1 MRKKEIGIYTLVF
14 IVISAI
20 VLAVTV
26 FNTEEENS
34 IKRDFQKTNIKPG
47 EIVTITL
54 DVSVINDKT
63 FYAIEEYVPEGW
75 TIINDGGGA
84 SDNPNILK
92 WAVFQNTKSTKYTY
106 DLQAPN
112 QEGDYTTLGVYTFE
126 GFTET
131 KNTEG
136 DNIIK
141 VSS

>member
-75 TIINDGGGA
+75 TIINYGGGA

-112 QEGDYTTLGVYTFE
+112 QEGDYTTLGVYAFE